1 MKISKKVIGLT
12 LGATLMFGA
21 GTMVANAKVN
31 NMSYNRTAL
40 GYTQLSS
47 QNDNYDNNSNYN
59 YNDEEEFFRDMYNHC
74 HGNRN
79 ENTGYKNGMMNN
91 SYNMMNY

>member
-31 NMSYNRTAL
+31 NMSYNGDAL
-40 GYTQLSS
+40 GYTKLSS

-59 YNDEEEFFRDMYNHC
+59 YDDEEFFRDMYNHC

-79 ENTGYKNGMMNN
+79 ENTGYRNGMMNN
-91 SYNMMNY
+91 SYNMMKY

>member
-1 MKISKKVIGLT
+1 MKISKKLIGLT
-12 LGATLMFGA
+12 LGSAFMFGA

-31 NMSYNRTAL
+31 NMSYNRDTL

-47 QNDNYDNNSNYN
+47 QNDNYDYN
-59 YNDEEEFFRDMYNHC
+59 TNDEESFFRDMYNYC

-79 ENTGYKNGMMNN
+79 KIENSGYKNGMMNN
-91 SYNMMNY
+91 YYNTMDY